1 MLAQKEMCGRMRLC
15 VCLLA
20 VPVMIVSVVGSPW
33 FVGFCCCLI
42 LKAYAD
48 CAEKCKVCWSEF
60 NTSRGDQ
67 IEMKNSFLS
76 LCGAILGL

>member
-1 MLAQKEMCGRMRLC
+1 MLAQKEMYGRMRIC
-15 VCLLA
+15 ARPIRGACE
-20 VPVMIVSVVGSPW
+20 IISVVGDAWS
-33 FVGFCCCLI
+33 VGFCCCLI
-42 LKAYAD
+42 LKAHVD

-76 LCGAILGL
+76 LCGAIFGL